1 MHVCMQEET
10 GWKLVNGDVFR
21 CPAHRELLCAI
32 LGNGS
37 QLLAMCFGV
46 LFLACLGPYTRYNR
60 GALLVAA
67 LFIFAFTSGGFRSLH
82 ACMLNAYR
90 FTYVYIYVYICL

>member
-67 LFIFAFTSGGFRSLH
+67 LFIFAFTSGGFRCLH
-82 ACMLNAYR
+82 ACMLNVHIC
-90 FTYVYIYVYICL
+90 TCIYIYIHI